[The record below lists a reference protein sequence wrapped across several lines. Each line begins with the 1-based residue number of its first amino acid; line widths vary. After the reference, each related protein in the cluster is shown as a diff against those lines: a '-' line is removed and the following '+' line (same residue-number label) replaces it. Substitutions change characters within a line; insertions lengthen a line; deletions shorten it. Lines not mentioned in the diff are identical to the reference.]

1 MPFLEFK
8 SVDYAYTSGDD
19 EYIQALYSV
28 SLAIERGEFVAL
40 VGCNGSG
47 KSTLARLAN
56 GLIVPDRGDVTVDGM
71 TTADKKNLF
80 DIRKKIG
87 VVFQNPDNQM
97 VTSIVEDDVA
107 FGPENLG
114 LPPEEIRARVDF
126 ALKCVG
132 MSEYAKSGPF
142 RLSGGQKQRV
152 AIAGVLALKP
162 ELMVLDEAT
171 GMLDPDGRREVM
183 SVVEK
188 LNREENMAVLMI
200 THFMEEA
207 ALADRII
214 ILDRGHVV
222 ANGTKKLF
230 ETPDVFTR
238 AGLDLPISVRLA
250 EKLRARGLDV
260 GYPLDIDSF
269 VDSTVSAM
277 SADDGK
283 NGEERNFSEPKDGD
297 GAPTEEVDA
306 SAQTDGSGGEK

>member
-1 MPFLEFK
+1 MPFLDVK
-8 SVDYAYTSGDD
+8 AVDYAYTSGDD
-19 EYIQALYSV
+19 EHIQALYNV
-28 SLAIERGEFVAL
+28 SLSIERGEFVAL

-47 KSTLARLAN
+47 KSTLARLCN
-56 GLIVPDRGDVTVDGM
+56 GLILPDRGVVSVDGM
-71 TTADKKNLF
+71 STADKKNLYE
-80 DIRKKIG
+80 IRKRIG

-114 LPPEEIRARVDF
+114 LDPKEIRERVDW
-126 ALKCVG
+126 ALSCVG
-132 MSEYAKSGPF
+132 MSDYAKSGPF

-152 AIAGVLALKP
+152 AIAGVLAIKP
-162 ELMVLDEAT
+162 EMMILDEAT

-183 SVVEK
+183 KVVEK

-222 ANGTKKLF
+222 ADGTKKLF

-250 EKLRARGLDV
+250 QKLSSRGLDV
-260 GYPLDIDSF
+260 GCPLDIDSF
-269 VDSTVSAM
+269 VCSTLSAL
-277 SADDGK
+277 GR
-283 NGEERNFSEPKDGD
+283 GEKSEHGSDK
-297 GAPTEEVDA
+297 
-306 SAQTDGSGGEK
+306 STDGGEA